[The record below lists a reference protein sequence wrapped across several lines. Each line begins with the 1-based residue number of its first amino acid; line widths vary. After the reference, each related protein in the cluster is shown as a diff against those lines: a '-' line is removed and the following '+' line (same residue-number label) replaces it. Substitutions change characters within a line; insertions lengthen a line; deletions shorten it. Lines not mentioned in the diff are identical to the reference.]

1 MTSKAVLQALAV
13 TAELTNTQLSAGAAR
28 VLANDLAGYP
38 EGQVLGALDRCR
50 KELRGKLTLADI
62 LSRLDDGRPGPEEA
76 WATVSP
82 ALADERVTIVWTE
95 EMALASAP
103 ARAIV
108 DDPVAARMA
117 FLECYRRMVQQ
128 ARDDK
133 QPVLWT
139 PSLGYDARGREGPL
153 LEAVRRGRLG
163 AVHVAGLLPH
173 RNEPAPEI
181 AALLKSEPK
190 RIERKEPDGPSP

>member
-1 MTSKAVLQALAV
+1 MSPSKSVLQALAV
-13 TAELTNTQLSAGAAR
+13 TAELTSTQLSAGAAR
-28 VLANDLAGYP
+28 VLANDVAGYP

-76 WATVSP
+76 WAIVSP

-108 DDPVAARMA
+108 DDPVAARMT

-173 RNEPAPEI
+173 YEAPAAAVSKALPDLTKLLVRPEEPA
-181 AALLKSEPK
+181 
-190 RIERKEPDGPSP
+190 

>member
-1 MTSKAVLQALAV
+1 MPVLKSVLQALAV
-13 TAELTNTQLSAGAAR
+13 TAELTSTQLSAGAAR

-76 WATVSP
+76 WAIVSP

-103 ARAIV
+103 ARAIA
-108 DDPVAARMA
+108 DDVVAARMA

-133 QPVLWT
+133 EPVKWC
-139 PSLGYDARGREGPL
+139 PSLGYDAAGRAGPL
-153 LEAVRRGRLG
+153 LDAVRRGRLG
-163 AVHVAGLLPH
+163 VQHVAGLLPH
-173 RNEPAPEI
+173 REAPAPEV
-181 AALLKSEPK
+181 AALLSTRPLEEK
-190 RIERKEPDGPSP
+190 RE